1 VFPDAPIGGLV
12 VQGCL
17 LIYPMLYNGR
27 QAYKAGLR
35 YFLQPLYYV
44 DMANIA
50 LGFGSIYC

>member
-1 VFPDAPIGGLV
+1 
-12 VQGCL
+12 
-17 LIYPMLYNGR
+17 MLYNGR